1 MTKSIFDLDW
11 LITLAREAGEIAL
24 GYFRRTASRR
34 KADHTIVTE
43 ADLAVESFLTQ
54 QLRRRFPDHGIL
66 GEEEIAHHRHAAYA
80 WVLDPIDGTA
90 VFAAGLPIWCISI
103 GLLVKGRPAAGVVHL
118 PVTRDVFAVDLEGPP
133 LLNGEPIQVAPNEPY
148 HDETILFG
156 VADAH
161 RLWRI
166 DFPGKMRAFGACA
179 AHFCYVAA
187 GFGVGGLNTHTALW
201 DIAAALPILER
212 AGGACSLLDGS
223 PIPFHQII
231 DGVKIPQPVVFAPT
245 HFLPD
250 IRSRLTYFGEMKKE
264 LDAQK

>member
-1 MTKSIFDLDW
+1 MLMNDAIFDLDW
-11 LITLAREAGEIAL
+11 LIMLARDAGEIAL
-24 GYFRRTASRR
+24 SYFRRTGSRR
-34 KADHTIVTE
+34 KADRTIITE
-43 ADLAVESFLTQ
+43 ADFAVESFLTAK
-54 QLRRRFPDHGIL
+54 LRQRFPNHGIL
-66 GEEEIAHHRHAAYA
+66 GEEETAYHRHAAHT

-103 GLLVKGRPAAGVVHL
+103 GLLVDGKPAAGVVHI
-118 PVTRDVFAVDLEGPP
+118 PATNDTFSVDLDGPAR
-133 LLNGEPIQVAPNEPY
+133 LNGDPIHVAANEPY

-187 GFGVGGLNTHTALW
+187 GFGVGGMNTHTALW

-212 AGGACSLLDGS
+212 AGGACTLLDGS
-223 PIPFHQII
+223 PLPFDKII
-231 DGVKIPQPVVFAPT
+231 DGSKIPQPVVFAPT
-245 HFLPD
+245 YFLED
-250 IRSRLTYFGEMKKE
+250 IRGRLTYLGHLTNRAGE
-264 LDAQK
+264 